1 MSPLASARRV
11 GAAEMSAVA
20 SMKRAKASA
29 KAALATVSKRPHLG
43 SLQIKY
49 QYDVKI
55 HTLVF
60 QPHVKLPTSALSVM
74 WTRGSKTALT
84 AQRTL
89 APGARHASFE
99 QQLTLIATLFRNDT
113 AGGVSTFSEK
123 LATFALVQQTRRGAS
138 TLAKCKVDLSAFAHN
153 PARNPARLC
162 LAVSKGS
169 IQVEHLTP
177 APLLPPLRPSP
188 PLRLDLHPLTFAP

>member
-1 MSPLASARRV
+1 M

-169 IQVEHLTP
+169 IQVETP
-177 APLLPPLRPSP
+177 NTRSSPSPPEHPLLPS
-188 PLRLDLHPLTFAP
+188 PLTFAP